1 MSGFRP
7 SVIASVVLGLM
18 TRMVRFVGAIL
29 IIVAGVPKCFKQGV
43 LVVLV
48 SPMIAL
54 SRKRDGKELLRI
66 TFVELIFGQSG
77 KLKRIVDKMDQVPG
91 N

>member
-1 MSGFRP
+1 MSGFKP

-29 IIVAGVPKCFKQGV
+29 IIVAGVPKCFKRGV

-48 SPMIAL
+48 SPMTVL
-54 SRKRDGKELLRI
+54 SRRRDVKELSRVG
-66 TFVELIFGQSG
+66 FVKLIFGQSG
-77 KLKRIVDKMDQVPG
+77 KLKRIVDKMD
-91 N
+91 

>member
-1 MSGFRP
+1 MSGFKP

-29 IIVAGVPKCFKQGV
+29 IIVAGVPKCFKRGV

-48 SPMIAL
+48 SPMMVL
-54 SRKRDGKELLRI
+54 SRRRDGKGAIESHVREADFWSI
-66 TFVELIFGQSG
+66 RQTETYC
-77 KLKRIVDKMDQVPG
+77 R
-91 N
+91 

>member
-18 TRMVRFVGAIL
+18 TRMARFVGA
-29 IIVAGVPKCFKQGV
+29 VGAMFAAGVPKWLKRGV

-48 SPMIAL
+48 SPM
-54 SRKRDGKELLRI
+54 G
-66 TFVELIFGQSG
+66 IFGRERGVGGSY
-77 KLKRIVDKMDQVPG
+77 
-91 N
+91 

>member
-29 IIVAGVPKCFKQGV
+29 IIVAGVPKCFKRGV

-48 SPMIAL
+48 SPMMVL
-54 SRKRDGKELLRI
+54 SRRRDGNELLGV
-66 TFVELIFGQSG
+66 TFVE
-77 KLKRIVDKMDQVPG
+77 
-91 N
+91 

>member
-18 TRMVRFVGAIL
+18 TRMERFVGAVGAMIA
-29 IIVAGVPKCFKQGV
+29 AGLPKCLV

-48 SPMIAL
+48 S
-54 SRKRDGKELLRI
+54 SRW
-66 TFVELIFGQSG
+66 TV
-77 KLKRIVDKMDQVPG
+77 
-91 N
+91 

>member
-18 TRMVRFVGAIL
+18 TRMVRFVRAVGSMIA
-29 IIVAGVPKCFKQGV
+29 AGVPKCLKRGV

-48 SPMIAL
+48 SPMDVL
-54 SRKRDGKELLRI
+54 NSRRRWRL
-66 TFVELIFGQSG
+66 
-77 KLKRIVDKMDQVPG
+77 
-91 N
+91 

>member
-18 TRMVRFVGAIL
+18 TRTERFVGAIL
-29 IIVAGVPKCFKQGV
+29 MIAAGVPNVPQMGV

-48 SPMIAL
+48 SPMDVL
-54 SRKRDGKELLRI
+54 NSRRRWRL
-66 TFVELIFGQSG
+66 
-77 KLKRIVDKMDQVPG
+77 
-91 N
+91 

>member
-18 TRMVRFVGAIL
+18 TRMVRFVGAVGAMIA
-29 IIVAGVPKCFKQGV
+29 AGVPKCLKRGV

-48 SPMIAL
+48 SPMDVL
-54 SRKRDGKELLRI
+54 NSRRRWRL
-66 TFVELIFGQSG
+66 
-77 KLKRIVDKMDQVPG
+77 
-91 N
+91 

>member
-29 IIVAGVPKCFKQGV
+29 LIAAGVPKCFKRG
-43 LVVLV
+43 
-48 SPMIAL
+48 SWW
-54 SRKRDGKELLRI
+54 SWYRRWW
-66 TFVELIFGQSG
+66 F
-77 KLKRIVDKMDQVPG
+77 
-91 N
+91 